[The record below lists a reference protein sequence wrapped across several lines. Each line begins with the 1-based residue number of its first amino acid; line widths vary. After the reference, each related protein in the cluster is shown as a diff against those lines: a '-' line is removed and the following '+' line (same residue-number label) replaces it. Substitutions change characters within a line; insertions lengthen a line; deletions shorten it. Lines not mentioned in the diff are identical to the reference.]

1 MGQEQNDLMAAVA
14 IARMLLRRLE
24 EGVPALIATDD
35 FRAQLADLCEKL
47 ERRLDEISS
56 PT

>member
-14 IARMLLRRLE
+14 IARMLLRRLD
-24 EGVPALIATDD
+24 EGVPAVIATDE
-35 FRAQLADLCEKL
+35 FRAQLAELCERL
-47 ERRLDEISS
+47 ERRLEEISS

>member
-24 EGVPALIATDD
+24 EGVPALIATDE
-35 FRAQLADLCEKL
+35 FRTQLADLCEKL
-47 ERRLDEISS
+47 ERRLEEISS
-56 PT
+56 PK